1 MTRNSWIVKQM
12 FTDAKDNLGWVFKGV
27 LVAGGFVAGI
37 KILTFFNMPKEIV
50 FPVMWIAFILLMA
63 YKWYSMKYDWSKQ
76 DKDYDKASKKYA
88 NKLKELK

>member
-1 MTRNSWIVKQM
+1 MKRNSWIVKQM

-63 YKWYSMKYDWSKQ
+63 YKWYSMKYDWSQQ